1 MLTGAVEELKTNKS
15 EVSKVLITASFELKM
30 WFLNSV
36 DVTASESTDKSIP
49 ISDSE
54 STKGLGISWLPNE
67 DSFKFQIDNTVMGLP
82 ATKGNILTVTSKLF
96 DPLGFL
102 SPVLIRGKI
111 LLQELWLNKLDL
123 DESIPMHLET
133 E

>member
-82 ATKGNILTVTSKLF
+82 ATKRNILTVTSKLF

>member
-82 ATKGNILTVTSKLF
+82 ATKRNILTVTSKLF
-96 DPLGFL
+96 DPLRTFSV
-102 SPVLIRGKI
+102 SP
-111 LLQELWLNKLDL
+111 
-123 DESIPMHLET
+123 
-133 E
+133 